1 MSMQTYVS
9 LLRGVNVGGRI
20 VKMAD
25 LKACYEKAGFTDVT
39 TLLQSGNV
47 VFSSDLP
54 NAAAVQAKLE
64 AVVGKQFNYPA
75 KILVYKQSEL
85 KPLAEVYPF
94 DSSDENF
101 QHYILF
107 LRPGLAQK
115 LVAAAA
121 DLDPKIEQVAP
132 GNNVVYWRVQKGMT
146 LGSQFGK
153 ILSKP
158 AFKDFHTNRNL
169 KTVRKLVV

>member
-1 MSMQTYVS
+1 MGMQTYVS

-25 LKACYEKAGFTDVT
+25 LKTCYEKVGCRDVV

-47 VFSSDLP
+47 IFSSKLP
-54 NAAAVQAKLE
+54 SAKAVQAKLE
-64 AVVGKQFNYPA
+64 AAVSKQFGYPA
-75 KILVYKQSEL
+75 KILVYRQDEL
-85 KPLAEVYPF
+85 KPLAEAYPF

-101 QHYILF
+101 QHYIIF
-107 LRPGLAQK
+107 LRPQLAQK
-115 LVAAAA
+115 LVAAAV
-121 DLDPKIEQVAP
+121 DLNSKIEQVAA
-132 GNNVVYWRVQKGMT
+132 GNDVVYWRVQKGMT
-146 LGSQFGK
+146 LQSKFGK
-153 ILSKP
+153 TLSRP

>member
-1 MSMQTYVS
+1 MQTYVS

-25 LKACYEKAGFTDVT
+25 LKACYEKAGFTDVAT
-39 TLLQSGNV
+39 FLQSGNV

-54 NAAAVQAKLE
+54 DATAVQAKLE
-64 AVVGKQFNYPA
+64 AAVGRQFNYPA
-75 KILVYKQSEL
+75 KILVYQQSDL
-85 KPLAEVYPF
+85 KPLAEAYPF
-94 DSSDENF
+94 DSSDEKF
-101 QHYILF
+101 QHYIIF

-115 LVAAAA
+115 LVAAAV
-121 DLDPKIEQVAP
+121 DLDPKIEQVAA

-146 LGSQFGK
+146 LQSAFGK
-153 ILSKP
+153 TLSKP

-169 KTVRKLVV
+169 KTVRKLIV

>member
-1 MSMQTYVS
+1 MQTYVS

-47 VFSSDLP
+47 VFSSQLSD
-54 NAAAVQAKLE
+54 AKAVQTKLE
-64 AVVGKQFNYPA
+64 AAVGKQFNYPA
-75 KILVYKQSEL
+75 KIHVYKQAEL
-85 KPLAEVYPF
+85 KPLAEAYPF
-94 DSSDENF
+94 DNSDENF
-101 QHYILF
+101 QHYIIF
-107 LRPGLAQK
+107 LRPGLAKK
-115 LVAAAA
+115 LVDATI
-121 DLDPKIEQVAP
+121 DLDPEIERVAA
-132 GNNVVYWRVQKGMT
+132 GNDVVYWRVQKGMT
-146 LGSQFGK
+146 LKSKFGK
-153 ILSKP
+153 ALAKS